1 MTSNSSMLFGL
12 NSPRRMRAL
21 QPIRL
26 LVLLAV
32 VAVVGGCTRA
42 HYRRQADR
50 EVNAIIDGKAM
61 ALGEAPGGYRMDV
74 DPRSRMFDA
83 NSPDCPP
90 RPPDD
95 PVSHKLMECVDGKP
109 GAPVWNKMARTARV
123 DNPAWK
129 DYLPRD
135 KDGNVVL
142 DLTGAVQV
150 ALLES
155 PNYQQQLETLYLS
168 GLDVTFERFRFDSQF
183 FGGSSIFHTLEGPV
197 RAGKAGGS
205 SVLEVSPSD
214 PTNRFRVEKLTAT
227 GGELVVGLANSLIWQ
242 FAGPDNFT
250 STTLLDFSL
259 VQPLLRAGGRARVL
273 ERLTIAERGLLSN
286 VRQMEHYR
294 RGFYLNVVTG
304 RDPGQGPSRR
314 GGVFGGSG
322 LEGFTGVGVGGFGRV
337 GAAGGAQLAQG
348 FGFTGGAGA
357 QAAGGYIGLLQTAQI
372 IRNQFANIAALGD
385 SLEQLQAA
393 HDAGRIDRFQVD
405 LARQALY
412 NAQSQLLNSQN
423 IYDDGLDT
431 FKLQYGISPALD
443 VKIADPMLDH
453 FSLLD
458 PELSALQIRVTEVLN
473 VLREGALAET
483 IGAGSKQPLV
493 LPAEPP
499 LPQGK
504 LQAQPAD
511 YASLLKRS
519 AELRTEAAKRLAM
532 AEEDIKRLDAALP
545 LRRATL
551 QQLGARAD
559 AKLAELDPELVNV
572 DRLNARAAAIKQE
585 YAALGNIVNGVFA
598 QLDELTGPSQ
608 LPLNEHRAKL
618 TRALNALSGGLL
630 ELSLLQA
637 RARLDAVT
645 FEPVDLTSEEAFCI
659 ASRYRRDWMN
669 ARASVVDSWRLIQ
682 FNANDLGSGLNLVF
696 NGDIENV
703 GDRPFDLRPSNG
715 RLRLGLQ
722 FDAPL
727 TRVAQRN
734 VYRQSLIEFQ
744 QAKRNY
750 YQFRD
755 RVQRD
760 VRSSLRQLKLDDLNF
775 ELRRAAVHVAITQVD
790 LARLRLSEPARPVS
804 ASLPGQ
810 PTQPGGQTQLGGTLA
825 RDLVTAIIDLL
836 NVQNDFLSVWVDH
849 EVQQLNLDF
858 DLGVMELDARGVRI
872 EHKLPLKTFLTNL
885 PCTAPCEDPDA
896 CAFLNAELADINQ
909 PGVSSH
915 VAGESGPA
923 FPLLEPMPDS
933 GIELLPPPTENSSLK
948 PAVK

>member
-1 MTSNSSMLFGL
+1 VTRNETSLIRQCW
-12 NSPRRMRAL
+12 RR
-21 QPIRL
+21 QS
-26 LVLLAV
+26 LVLL
-32 VAVVGGCTRA
+32 VAIGFVAGCTRA

-50 EVNAIIDGKAM
+50 EVNSIIDNKAL
-61 ALGEAPGGYRMDV
+61 ALGEAPGGYRIDV
-74 DPRSRMFDA
+74 DPRSRMFDP

-109 GAPVWNKMARTARV
+109 GAPIWNKMAKTARV
-123 DNPAWK
+123 DNPSWK

-205 SVLEVSPSD
+205 SLLEVSPSD

-227 GGELVVGLANSLIWQ
+227 GGELVVGLANTLVWQ
-242 FAGPDNFT
+242 FAGPDNYT
-250 STTLLDFSL
+250 SRTLLDFSL

-314 GGVFGGSG
+314 GGVFGGAG

-337 GAAGGAQLAQG
+337 GAAGGAQLVQG

-423 IYDDGLDT
+423 IYDDGLDN

-443 VKIADPMLDH
+443 ITIADPMLDH

-473 VLREGALAET
+473 VLRESALADA
-483 IGAGSKQPLV
+483 IGGGQKPPAPGNDYPSLV
-493 LPAEPP
+493 
-499 LPQGK
+499 
-504 LQAQPAD
+504 
-511 YASLLKRS
+511 KRS
-519 AELRTEAAKRLAM
+519 AELRADAAKRLAV
-532 AEEDIKRLDAALP
+532 AEEDLKRLDAALP
-545 LRRATL
+545 GRRATL
-551 QQLGARAD
+551 VRLGARAD
-559 AKLAELDPELVNV
+559 AKKAEIDPELVNV
-572 DRLNARAAAIKQE
+572 ERLDARATSIKQE
-585 YAALGNIVNGVFA
+585 YAALAQIITSVFA
-598 QLDELTGPSQ
+598 QVDDLTGPMQ
-608 LPLNEHRAKL
+608 IPTAEHRAKL
-618 TRALNALSGGLL
+618 TKALNALSGNLL

-637 RARLDAVT
+637 RARLDAIT

-696 NGDIENV
+696 NGDIGNV

-715 RLRLGLQ
+715 RLRVGLQ

-727 TRVAQRN
+727 TRLAQRN

-790 LARLRLSEPARPVS
+790 LARLKLSEPARPVA

-810 PTQPGGQTQLGGTLA
+810 PTQPGGQAQFGETLA

-872 EHKLPLKTFLTNL
+872 EYNQPLRTFLTNL

-896 CAFLNAELADINQ
+896 CAFLNAEMADINQ
-909 PGVSSH
+909 PLASPH
-915 VAGESGPA
+915 IPAEAGPA
-923 FPLLEPMPDS
+923 FPLLEPMPKS
-933 GIELLPPPTENSSLK
+933 EIELLPPPAENSGEK
-948 PAVK
+948 PAMK